1 MRVKVLVKTLAV
13 CAILSSLPACT
24 TNETAQRSS
33 SHHSTGASNSAIAA
47 SFPKAN
53 DSVKVT
59 KINVTQKEMAI
70 QISPA
75 TAPAGFVEFVV
86 KNEGEKPHEFVIFR
100 NDLPDKK
107 IPIKAGNLDE
117 EAKGLQHIGVINQS
131 KLKSKAAQT
140 LKLNLTPGRYLLVC
154 NLPGHAQAGMKAEL
168 VVK

>member
-13 CAILSSLPACT
+13 CAILSSVNACT

-33 SHHSTGASNSAIAA
+33 AHNSTSVTSPAIAA

-53 DSVKVT
+53 DFAKVT
-59 KINVTQKEMAI
+59 KINVTEKEMAI
-70 QISPA
+70 QLSPA
-75 TAPAGFVEFVV
+75 TASAGFVEFVV

-100 NDLPDKK
+100 NDISDKK
-107 IPIKAGNLDE
+107 LPIKAGNLDE

-131 KLKSKAAQT
+131 KLKSKATQT

-154 NLPGHAQAGMKAEL
+154 NLPGHAQAGMKAEFI
-168 VVK
+168 VK